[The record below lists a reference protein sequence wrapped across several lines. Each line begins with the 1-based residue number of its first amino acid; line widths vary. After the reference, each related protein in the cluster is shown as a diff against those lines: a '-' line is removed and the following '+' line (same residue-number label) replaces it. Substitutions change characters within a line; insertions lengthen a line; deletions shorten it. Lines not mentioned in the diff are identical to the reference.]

1 MMAVG
6 GMIFENI
13 DAIANCRCQGVNSL
27 SVTATDSPFSISPYL
42 IQALVLY
49 PSYRL
54 GSSLAL
60 VSSPNVRK
68 MLKKDVLEL
77 RA

>member
-1 MMAVG
+1 MAVG
-6 GMIFENI
+6 GMNFENV

-27 SVTATDSPFSISPYL
+27 SVTATDCPFSISCYL

-54 GSSLAL
+54 GSSLGL
-60 VSSPNVRK
+60 VSSPDVRK
-68 MLKKDVLEL
+68 MLKKNVLEL
-77 RA
+77 RT